1 MVENLN
7 TIISDINQLK
17 YFNKQLTALEIVD
30 VLSDIKHRIF
40 PRPFERLSAIS
51 KCSNLTGVEIGVA
64 GGEHALSILENLDIK
79 RLYLVDPYDLY
90 DTYTEGKEIY
100 GISQATLNET
110 KKSAREKLKKYERQ
124 IVWIEKQSSKAISDI
139 NDNLDFVY
147 IDGNHA
153 YDFVLEDLHKY
164 YNLIRPG
171 GVLGGHDYY
180 NGFAKSH
187 SGLIKAVGEFA
198 STFNL
203 ELTVEMP
210 DFWFDLV

>member
-1 MVENLN
+1 MTENLN
-7 TIISDINQLK
+7 TIISDLSNLK
-17 YFNKQLTALEIVD
+17 YFKKQLTEQEIVD

-40 PRPFERLSAIS
+40 PRPFERLSAVS
-51 KCSNLTGVEIGVA
+51 QCSNLIGVEIGVA
-64 GGEHALSILENLDIK
+64 GGEHALSILENLNIK
-79 RLYLVDPYDLY
+79 KLYLVDPYDLY
-90 DTYTEGKEIY
+90 NTYTEGKEIY
-100 GISQATLNET
+100 GISQSTLKET

-124 IVWIEKQSSKAISDI
+124 IVWIEQQSSKAISDI

-164 YNLIRPG
+164 YSLIRPG

-187 SGLIKAVGEFA
+187 SGLIKAVQEFA
-198 STFNL
+198 STLNL
-203 ELTVEMP
+203 DLTVEMP